1 MSSRLP
7 MANAVPIA
15 RASATAPR
23 RAGRVCRA
31 SITNLGCKVNQAEMD
46 AVARALRAAGVE
58 IVQAG
63 VSVDLHVVN
72 TCTVTA
78 VADDKSRKAVRRA
91 RRTSPGA
98 AIVVTGCSVEVGRA
112 AFAALDPAARLVA
125 NVEKDG
131 LLGEVQRL
139 LGVSLD
145 AETAGRGARP
155 AGTLDGALP
164 TLAGVEAAGATD
176 ERSRIDRTRAFV
188 KVQDGCS
195 FHCTYCIIPRARGA
209 ERSIAPDDVLADVR
223 RAVGAGH
230 REIVLTGINIGT
242 YDGGWSDPGARGTHA
257 RSALTLAGL
266 VRRILAET
274 DMERIRLSSIEPQHV
289 DDDLLDA
296 WLSAGAGRCL
306 PHVHLPL
313 QSGDDGVL
321 RRMGRRYDTAFYA
334 GVVAR
339 VRAAF
344 PQAAVHADLI
354 VGFPTEDQAAWERSI
369 SFVRSLDLAGI
380 HVFRYSE
387 RPGTPAAR
395 MTGQVPEPARR
406 ARAAEALAI
415 AAAARRRFAAA
426 TVGHERQVLFEQ
438 PHPTGG
444 WIGHAE
450 DHVLVRSGPGPE
462 GRPLA
467 GQLARV
473 AVVGL
478 DPGDPERVL
487 GRVLAAV
494 PGPPR
499 GMPRARGSSPAIP
512 LVPGAGALPARPMPS
527 GGPP

>member
-1 MSSRLP
+1 M
-7 MANAVPIA
+7 
-15 RASATAPR
+15 
-23 RAGRVCRA
+23 CRA

-46 AVARALRAAGVE
+46 AVVRALRAAGVE
-58 IVQAG
+58 IVPAG
-63 VSVDLHVVN
+63 VSADLHVVN

-98 AIVVTGCSVEVGRA
+98 AVVVTGCSVEVGRA

-139 LGVSLD
+139 LGLSLD
-145 AETAGRGARP
+145 AEATGRGARP
-155 AGTLDGALP
+155 PGTLDGALP
-164 TLAGVEAAGATD
+164 TLAGVEVAGATD

-274 DMERIRLSSIEPQHV
+274 DVERIRLSSIEPQHV

-344 PQAAVHADLI
+344 PRAAVHADLI

-415 AAAARRRFAAA
+415 AAAARRRFAAG

-450 DHVLVRSGPGPE
+450 DHVLVRSGPGPD

-478 DPGDPERVL
+478 DPADPERVL
-487 GRVLAAV
+487 GRVLAVV
-494 PGPPR
+494 PAPPAGHASR
-499 GMPRARGSSPAIP
+499 TGELPVIP
-512 LVPGAGALPARPMPS
+512 FAPGAGAPAARPMPS
-527 GGPP
+527 GGPRER

>member
-1 MSSRLP
+1 MPSRLP
-7 MANAVPIA
+7 MANAVPIS
-15 RASATAPR
+15 RGTGTAPR
-23 RAGRVCRA
+23 TAGRVRRA

-46 AVARALRAAGVE
+46 AVVRALRAAGVE
-58 IVQAG
+58 IVPAG
-63 VSVDLHVVN
+63 VSADLHVVN

-98 AIVVTGCSVEVGRA
+98 AVVVTGCSVEVGRA
-112 AFAALDPAARLVA
+112 AFASLDPAARLVA

-145 AETAGRGARP
+145 AEAAGRGAP
-155 AGTLDGALP
+155 PPGLLDGALP
-164 TLAGVEAAGATD
+164 TLAGVEIARGTD
-176 ERSRIDRTRAFV
+176 GRPRIDRTRAFV

-242 YDGGWSDPGARGTHA
+242 YDGGWSEPGARGAHA

-274 DMERIRLSSIEPQHV
+274 EVERIRLSSIEPQHI

-321 RRMGRRYDTAFYA
+321 RRMGRRYDTTFYA

-387 RPGTPAAR
+387 RPGTPAPR

-415 AAAARRRFAAA
+415 AAAARRRFAAG

-438 PHPTGG
+438 PHPAGG
-444 WIGHAE
+444 WVGHAE
-450 DHVLVRSGPGPE
+450 DHLLVRSDPAADR
-462 GRPLA
+462 RPL
-467 GQLARV
+467 GGELARV

-478 DPGDPERVL
+478 DPSDPERVL
-487 GRVLAAV
+487 GRVLAVV
-494 PGPPR
+494 PDPR
-499 GMPRARGSSPAIP
+499 QGMPRARGTRPVIP
-512 LVPGAGALPARPMPS
+512 FAPGAGAPAALPTPS
-527 GGPP
+527 GGPT

>member
-1 MSSRLP
+1 
-7 MANAVPIA
+7 
-15 RASATAPR
+15 
-23 RAGRVCRA
+23 
-31 SITNLGCKVNQAEMD
+31 
-46 AVARALRAAGVE
+46 
-58 IVQAG
+58 
-63 VSVDLHVVN
+63 
-72 TCTVTA
+72 
-78 VADDKSRKAVRRA
+78 
-91 RRTSPGA
+91 
-98 AIVVTGCSVEVGRA
+98 
-112 AFAALDPAARLVA
+112 
-125 NVEKDG
+125 
-131 LLGEVQRL
+131 
-139 LGVSLD
+139 
-145 AETAGRGARP
+145 
-155 AGTLDGALP
+155 
-164 TLAGVEAAGATD
+164 
-176 ERSRIDRTRAFV
+176 
-188 KVQDGCS
+188 
-195 FHCTYCIIPRARGA
+195 
-209 ERSIAPDDVLADVR
+209 
-223 RAVGAGH
+223 
-230 REIVLTGINIGT
+230 
-242 YDGGWSDPGARGTHA
+242 
-257 RSALTLAGL
+257 
-266 VRRILAET
+266 
-274 DMERIRLSSIEPQHV
+274 
-289 DDDLLDA
+289 
-296 WLSAGAGRCL
+296 
-306 PHVHLPL
+306 
-313 QSGDDGVL
+313 
-321 RRMGRRYDTAFYA
+321 
-334 GVVAR
+334 
-339 VRAAF
+339 
-344 PQAAVHADLI
+344 

-512 LVPGAGALPARPMPS
+512 LVPGAGAPPVRPMPS